1 MSDQEHTPRDSEA
14 EPGHNDTQPPQVDP
28 FHVDEPQLV
37 DADAV
42 ELADAEVSPETV
54 EPELSVSADDL
65 HLVEPSLNPARISED
80 TARAAS
86 LEETAAE
93 ARRVE
98 QEALDAGALVAGTVP
113 ASDPAPQAAPAGTAP
128 AGGAAGDAT
137 AEAPAAA
144 GETPDADA
152 GASTTRGTPEVDG
165 TSAARPAE
173 AAIDGSAE
181 DANGAPDADAPES
194 GAPESRG
201 PGSDIAAP
209 DAAAP
214 VADAPAVG
222 DASVGENANP
232 FGGPLDSNDTTRSL
246 PSFAAD
252 GEAPRWT
259 PAATDEQ
266 RWDEL
271 FDQTEHGTQM
281 GTTPDSPDAD
291 SAAPGAPP
299 AVVVGTA
306 HANPGAAPSEKAQS
320 GTAPSEEA
328 QSGAAPSEKAQSD
341 AALSDTEQSGTAP
354 SGGATAGPVGSYPQ
368 TPEESKAEP
377 AGGPYG
383 LPAAGAHPAR
393 GEGRQD
399 PGKSPRN
406 RNLLIGGALL
416 GLLALGLL
424 IWGLIA
430 LIGGLTATPDR
441 EPVVNGTPGADGIIA
456 ENVLPLDIE
465 EGQCLRDFVDIN
477 SESTVVTCS
486 TPHNAQLLATA
497 FYAEGDAFPGDDAL
511 ALRAQEVC
519 DGVDLDEGTA
529 ARYENLE
536 LLRVTPRQGSWSEG
550 DRRVDCVVTS
560 SEGNIISDTLINE

>member
-14 EPGHNDTQPPQVDP
+14 EPDHNDTQPPQVDP

-113 ASDPAPQAAPAGTAP
+113 ASDPASQAAPAGTAP
-128 AGGAAGDAT
+128 AGGAAGDTT
-137 AEAPAAA
+137 AEVPAAA

-152 GASTTRGTPEVDG
+152 AASTTRGTPEVDG
-165 TSAARPAE
+165 TSATRPAE

-181 DANGAPDADAPES
+181 DANGAPDSDAPES

-320 GTAPSEEA
+320 GAAPSKKA
-328 QSGAAPSEKAQSD
+328 QSGAAPSKKAQSG
-341 AALSDTEQSGTAP
+341 AVP
-354 SGGATAGPVGSYPQ
+354 S
-368 TPEESKAEP
+368 
-377 AGGPYG
+377 GGPYG

-529 ARYENLE
+529 ARYESLE